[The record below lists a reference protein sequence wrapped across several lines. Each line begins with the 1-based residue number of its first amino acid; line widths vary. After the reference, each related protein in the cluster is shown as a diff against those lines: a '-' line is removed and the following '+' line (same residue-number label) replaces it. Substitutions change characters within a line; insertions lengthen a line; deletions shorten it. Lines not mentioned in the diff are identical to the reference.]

1 MEFQY
6 EEELET
12 FDLEQFQEELL
23 QEDEPE
29 RLKKTRGANKP
40 YDKVEDFAGFEPA
53 DTFVKD
59 RINGKWTFLNSKDT
73 SEGLKKFYKCSLV
86 RASEC
91 PVRLYILLHAASDQC
106 SVYRT
111 TAEVG
116 HAHII
121 PEKQDTTELRNKVA
135 ELFHSGHKKP
145 CAIKTQLRQLKIKE
159 PTVSQMSYWLKCLR
173 TEIYGPSQ
181 IDLNYLKNWC
191 IERSKVPDDEDE
203 MFVAGFEVD
212 IDKNWKPYFRFVC
225 TTKRLL
231 MLLKHNSLIAS
242 DGTYKLIWQGYPV
255 LMSGTIDRDRK
266 YHPAGICVA
275 ITETQVDYAFFFRTL
290 RDVYF
295 KIASVH
301 FHADVLIG
309 DAAPAIT
316 NGFVEVFGSCPKRV
330 ICWAHVIRNVD
341 GKLKSIKKR
350 K

>member
-1 MEFQY
+1 
-6 EEELET
+6 
-12 FDLEQFQEELL
+12 
-23 QEDEPE
+23 
-29 RLKKTRGANKP
+29 
-40 YDKVEDFAGFEPA
+40 
-53 DTFVKD
+53 
-59 RINGKWTFLNSKDT
+59 
-73 SEGLKKFYKCSLV
+73 
-86 RASEC
+86 
-91 PVRLYILLHAASDQC
+91 
-106 SVYRT
+106 
-111 TAEVG
+111 
-116 HAHII
+116 
-121 PEKQDTTELRNKVA
+121 
-135 ELFHSGHKKP
+135 
-145 CAIKTQLRQLKIKE
+145 
-159 PTVSQMSYWLKCLR
+159 
-173 TEIYGPSQ
+173 
-181 IDLNYLKNWC
+181 
-191 IERSKVPDDEDE
+191 

-225 TTKRLL
+225 TTKRLV

-301 FHADVLIG
+301 FHAEVLIG

-341 GKLKSIKKR
+341 GKLKSINKKKIKTR
-350 K
+350 IRRDILNLQLSTSEEIFNQAAQLLFEKWYVHSISEVKSFITYFKQQWLDINMNWYEGYLDGN